1 MVFFLTESERINIL
15 IYRGYGDRIRSYREV
30 CELFNALN
38 PDKQIKKSTV
48 CRTIKRYQQ
57 TGNVKTLPKTGRPKT
72 VATDDN
78 KLNVLLS
85 LEDNPKMSL
94 AERKQFLPEDI
105 SKSSLHRI
113 LKQEKIK
120 PYKLMYTQELLEDD
134 PDRRCEFSEMMIN
147 KINNDPDFKNKI
159 LFSDESTF
167 CLNGE
172 VNRHNCRFW
181 SKTNPHWMEPL
192 HTQRPQK
199 VNVWAGIV
207 KDKIIGPFFIEG
219 NLNSQKYLQ
228 ILRGKVVPKLIEL
241 NINVNEIWFQQ
252 DGAPPH
258 FARTVREFLDEV
270 FPGRWIGRRGSI
282 EWPARSPDLTPMDFF
297 TGDI

>member
-1 MVFFLTESERINIL
+1 M
-15 IYRGYGDRIRSYREV
+15 
-30 CELFNALN
+30 
-38 PDKQIKKSTV
+38 
-48 CRTIKRYQQ
+48 
-57 TGNVKTLPKTGRPKT
+57 
-72 VATDDN
+72 
-78 KLNVLLS
+78 LS

-297 TGDI
+297 YWGHLKNKVFKNKSESVNQLKEKIIFESRLITPLMLENTLSEFYNRLGYCLSNNGQHFENLI